1 MFDFL
6 KKVFGTKSEKD
17 VKDIEPIVEEI
28 NEIYETLVNVSNDE
42 LRARSLALKAR
53 IQDFIKE
60 DSDKVTAINAE
71 MDSKPDMDVN
81 TKEELY
87 KEIDEIE
94 EGITKKIEEVLNE
107 ILPEAFAIL
116 KDTARRF
123 KENTELEVTASEKD
137 KEFAKN

>member
-28 NEIYETLVNVSNDE
+28 NEIYGTLAAISNDE

-60 DSDKVTAINAE
+60 ELDKVKAINAE

-94 EGITKKIEEVLNE
+94 EGVTKKIEEVLNE
-107 ILPEAFAIL
+107 ILPE
-116 KDTARRF
+116 
-123 KENTELEVTASEKD
+123 
-137 KEFAKN
+137 